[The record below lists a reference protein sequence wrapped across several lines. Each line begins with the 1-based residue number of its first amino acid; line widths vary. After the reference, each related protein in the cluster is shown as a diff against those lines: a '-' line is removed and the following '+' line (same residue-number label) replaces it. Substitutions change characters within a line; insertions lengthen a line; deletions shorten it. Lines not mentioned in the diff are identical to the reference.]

1 MNVRSTC
8 SMASVNIR
16 PFSARKEYPI
26 GSNYEKQISSFYLR
40 VVLEARLPK
49 GRLKAAGQLKLSP
62 SREEQQSLS
71 ELITGLWGLPMASQQ
86 ESGAAYNLLDALN
99 LWCSRSMEKKTS
111 CLYEFTG
118 ASLRHTAAGM
128 AHSLCSGPWP
138 VWSDRNSSFAEAK
151 HHQHRQPEILSWH
164 IIPPTSWFFCSC
176 YSKWLPVHTVL
187 ISPIQSQIYCRVDA
201 FWDWTLILWTDSLI
215 QFIWLRRRE
224 CHCR

>member
-1 MNVRSTC
+1 MNVQSTC

-111 CLYEFTG
+111 CLFMNLQVLYCGTQQQEWHTLFAQAHDLYGVTGTLPLLRLSTTDTGNQKSSADILFLLPHDFSALVTVNDYLSIQYSSVQFSHRFIVELMLSEIGHWYYEQT
-118 ASLRHTAAGM
+118 
-128 AHSLCSGPWP
+128 P
-138 VWSDRNSSFAEAK
+138 
-151 HHQHRQPEILSWH
+151 
-164 IIPPTSWFFCSC
+164 
-176 YSKWLPVHTVL
+176 
-187 ISPIQSQIYCRVDA
+187 
-201 FWDWTLILWTDSLI
+201 
-215 QFIWLRRRE
+215 
-224 CHCR
+224 